1 MRIWRG
7 LALFSREIEGII
19 SYLMTERNF
28 YKMFLERKGVQML
41 LGSGLSKILGF
52 VSVLIVTHWST
63 EQSFGSF
70 SYAQSIVNAIIPLM
84 GVGAYQAYV
93 RYAADS
99 ADVHLKQ
106 KLYAYAYSRGML
118 FSMLLAVLLFF
129 TAPLICGQLPESI
142 VSFQILSFTVVT
154 TLFMEY
160 VKSHARS
167 MHKNDYSGWI
177 DTWYAISLVVLSLV
191 LTLLY
196 GVKGYAVAILI
207 SPVIAAL
214 PYSLKLNAPLIIWP
228 RLEHVVPSGFW
239 KYGIFTSIG
248 AIIAQMFFT
257 IDVIQMGRLIVDSEK
272 VIALYRISVIVPM
285 AMLILPSTIAAT
297 DYVSNS
303 EMKHNAAALR
313 NYMRGYW
320 KVMIWLTPLLLVV
333 VGLLAPHILRLF
345 GPYYASQPEIMYV
358 ALIGVGGGYLLRVP
372 FGNLLSA
379 VGRADINTYVNIGV
393 LVMAFLLCQ
402 WAIPIWGVFGAAVVM
417 AVMMWVNGFASM
429 IFFMRYYKGLPKAF

>member
-1 MRIWRG
+1 M
-7 LALFSREIEGII
+7 A
-19 SYLMTERNF
+19 ERNF

-52 VSVLIVTHWST
+52 VSVLIVTHWTT

-99 ADVHLKQ
+99 SDIHVKQ
-106 KLYAYAYSRGML
+106 KLYAFAYSRGMV
-118 FSMLLAVLLFF
+118 FSLMLAAVLYFS
-129 TAPLICGQLPESI
+129 APLICIDLPES
-142 VSFQILSFTVVT
+142 VSSFQILSFTVVT

-177 DTWYAISLVVLSLV
+177 DTWYAVSLVVLSLV
-191 LTLLY
+191 FTLLY
-196 GVKGYAVAILI
+196 GVEGYAMAILI
-207 SPVIAAL
+207 SPLIAAL
-214 PYSLKLNAPLIIWP
+214 PYSLKLNAPLITWP
-228 RLEHVVPSGFW
+228 KLENVVPSGFW
-239 KYGIFTSIG
+239 KYGIFTSLG
-248 AIIAQMFFT
+248 AIIAQLFFA
-257 IDVIQMGRLIVDSEK
+257 IDVIQMGRLIADSDK

-303 EMKHNAAALR
+303 EMKHNATALR
-313 NYMRGYW
+313 SYIKGYW
-320 KVMIWLTPLLLVV
+320 KVMIWLTPLLLLG
-333 VGLLAPHILRLF
+333 VGLLAPQILRLF
-345 GPYYASQPEIMYV
+345 GDYYASQPEIMYV

-379 VGRADINTYVNIGV
+379 VGRADINTYVNMGV
-393 LVMAFLLCQ
+393 LLGAFFLCQ
-402 WAIPIWGVFGAAVVM
+402 WVIPIWGVFGAAVVM
-417 AVMMWVNGFASM
+417 AVMMWLNGLASM
-429 IFFMRYYKGLPKAF
+429 VFFWRYYKSLEKTS